1 MSFAISVLLI
11 VAVFIFADRLGKI
24 MIGRFVIDSPT
35 YVDFIKSMLR
45 STYALIIVTSSC
57 WMIFGEAAQYTVMF
71 STSMLITFARLDY
84 QDLEEDYGDFRKAL
98 IELRDNNAD
107 L

>member
-1 MSFAISVLLI
+1 MSLISIALVVMIAL
-11 VAVFIFADRLGKI
+11 FADRLGKI

-57 WMIFGEAAQYTVMF
+57 WAIFGDASYYTLTF
-71 STSMLITFARLDY
+71 STCMLITFARLDY
-84 QDLEEDYGDFRKAL
+84 KDLEEDYGDFRKARW
-98 IELRDNNAD
+98 EVRDKDAD

>member
-1 MSFAISVLLI
+1 MSLISIALVVMIAL
-11 VAVFIFADRLGKI
+11 FADRLGKI

-35 YVDFIKSMLR
+35 YVDFIKSILR

-57 WMIFGEAAQYTVMF
+57 WMIFGEAAHYTVTF
-71 STSMLITFARLDY
+71 ATCMLITFARLDY
-84 QDLEEDYGDFRKAL
+84 KDLEEDYGDFRKAL